1 MINYSSYNDAWGIS
15 PSINNLQTHKK
26 NKTEERFVNNK
37 FNYEHNMK
45 KKQKTYNKVNNYI
58 NFEDLL
64 NCKECIKK
72 LKKKLNENNN
82 DNDNNSNSKN
92 MIETF
97 KNNVETFND
106 KMKNIILIFCK
117 TKKSK
122 DMLLI
127 LLIIA
132 FIILSFFFVKGR
144 GAETKGKDI
153 EALAEAVSQA
163 GFNMKYLKE
172 NFVMIPKNIV
182 NFSPNL

>member
-15 PSINNLQTHKK
+15 PSINNLQTHGK
-26 NKTEERFVNNK
+26 NKTEEHFVNNE
-37 FNYEHNMK
+37 FNYEHNNMK

-64 NCKECIKK
+64 NCEDCIKK

-82 DNDNNSNSKN
+82 DNNINSKN

-97 KNNVETFND
+97 KNKVETFND
-106 KMKNIILIFCK
+106 KIKNIILIFCK

-127 LLIIA
+127 LLILA
-132 FIILSFFFVKGR
+132 FIILSFYYVKGR
-144 GAETKGKDI
+144 GVETKGRDI

-163 GFNMKYLKE
+163 EFNMKYLKE